1 MPTTLAPPETPAEKF
16 SGASAPVLATN
27 GVHVGVVDVPPLQEG
42 QVLAPLA
49 QETTPG
55 RAVRPNEALSSTL
68 PLVLVRGGEHGKET
82 VLPGYYA
89 CVGTMPCA
97 DTEYY
102 LLVRWKDR
110 EAGRQA
116 EKRVVLPEHIR
127 VLDPQVVLLP
137 SPQGAALTSA
147 AASGLSTALSEDLV
161 HLTAESPAST
171 TGTGPQSQERYPQL
185 RHSSKRKR

>member
-1 MPTTLAPPETPAEKF
+1 MHTTLSPPETATEQL
-16 SGASAPVLATN
+16 SGEATVVLSN
-27 GVHVGVVDVPPLQEG
+27 GVHVGVLDVPPLKEG
-42 QVLAPLA
+42 GVLAPPA

-55 RAVRPNEALSSTL
+55 RAVRHNEALSSTL
-68 PLVLVRGGEHGKET
+68 PLVLVRAGEHGKEM

-110 EAGRQA
+110 EAGRQV

-127 VLDPQVVLLP
+127 VLDPEGVLLP
-137 SPQGAALTSA
+137 PPHAAALTSA
-147 AASGLSTALSEDLV
+147 AASGVSAALSKDLGS
-161 HLTAESPAST
+161 LTSESPASPN
-171 TGTGPQSQERYPQL
+171 GTGQRSHERYPQL
-185 RHSSKRKR
+185 HHSSKRKS